1 MTIISNSSPLATY
14 LASAT
19 KPSTTGTSG
28 STSGTTTGTD
38 GKATDKPAD
47 PIAELRQF
55 AANLVAQGRGGLMN
69 AMAGNTSNVLSNA
82 SAATRAGL
90 NGGSGAQMQLPDVS
104 TMDRDDA
111 AKMLTQVQK
120 LLDKGLEGAFSFVG
134 VNGDKQTSSLE
145 TYRDWLQAKG
155 GISIYA

>member
-47 PIAELRQF
+47 PSPSCASSPPTWWPRG
-55 AANLVAQGRGGLMN
+55 AAA
-69 AMAGNTSNVLSNA
+69 
-82 SAATRAGL
+82 
-90 NGGSGAQMQLPDVS
+90 
-104 TMDRDDA
+104 
-111 AKMLTQVQK
+111 
-120 LLDKGLEGAFSFVG
+120 
-134 VNGDKQTSSLE
+134 
-145 TYRDWLQAKG
+145 
-155 GISIYA
+155 

>member
-19 KPSTTGTSG
+19 KPSTTTGTSG
-28 STSGTTTGTD
+28 STSGTEDKTPQ
-38 GKATDKPAD
+38 KPAD
-47 PIAELRQF
+47 PIADLRQF

-90 NGGSGAQMQLPDVS
+90 NGGNGAQMQLPDVS
-104 TMDRDDA
+104 TLDRDDA